1 MKIYKIEDILDP
13 FSGFFFTDVGLGTR
27 RVLLDHFVADNN
39 LEEHS
44 CIIFVYK
51 GLEFTG
57 TVRWNN
63 CSWYIQ
69 DFQLI

>member
-1 MKIYKIEDILDP
+1 MKVYKIEDILDP
-13 FSGFFFTDVGLGTR
+13 FSGFFTPGAGLGTR
-27 RVLLDHFVADNN
+27 RVLLDHFVAENN

-44 CIIFVYK
+44 CIVFLYK

-57 TVRWNN
+57 TISLDN
-63 CSWYIQ
+63 CSWYIK